1 MQKQPKVNINRMIR
15 ASEIRLIGADGEQVG
30 IMPLNDALNRAA
42 EANLDL
48 VEVAPQ
54 ANPPVCRIMDY
65 GKFKYMQ
72 SKKTQEARKKQTV
85 IQVKEVK
92 FRPKIENHDV
102 AFKVKNIRK
111 FLAQKDKI
119 KVSLVFR
126 GREIAHPQ
134 IGIDLL
140 KRVAAELEDIGNV
153 EQSPKIEGRNL
164 TMIIAPK

>member
-1 MQKQPKVNINRMIR
+1 MIR
-15 ASEIRLIGADGEQVG
+15 ASEVRLIGADGEQVG
-30 IMPLNDALNRAA
+30 IMPLNEALNRAA

-54 ANPPVCRIMDY
+54 ASPPVCRIMDY

-92 FRPKIENHDV
+92 FRPKIEDHDI

-111 FLAQKDKI
+111 FLTQKDKI

-140 KRVAAELEDIGNV
+140 KRVAAELEDIGSV
-153 EQSPKIEGRNL
+153 EQAPKIEGRNL

>member
-1 MQKQPKVNINRMIR
+1 MIR
-15 ASEIRLIGADGEQVG
+15 ATEVRLIGADGEQIG
-30 IMPLNDALNRAA
+30 IMPLAEALNRAA

-65 GKFKYMQ
+65 GKFKYLQ

-92 FRPKIENHDV
+92 FRPKIEDHDI
-102 AFKVKNIRK
+102 AFKIKNIRR
-111 FLAQKDKI
+111 FLTQKDKTKI
-119 KVSLVFR
+119 SLIFR

-140 KRVAAELEDIGNV
+140 NRVASELEDIGTV
-153 EQSPKIEGRNL
+153 EQAPKIEGRNL
-164 TMIIAPK
+164 TMVIAPK

>member
-1 MQKQPKVNINRMIR
+1 MIR
-15 ASEIRLIGADGEQVG
+15 ATEVRLIGADGEQVG
-30 IMPLNDALNRAA
+30 IMPLNEALNRAA

-65 GKFKYMQ
+65 GKFKYLQ

-92 FRPKIENHDV
+92 FRPKIEDHDI

-119 KVSLVFR
+119 KISLIFR

-134 IGIDLL
+134 IGIALL
-140 KRVAAELEDIGNV
+140 NRVAAELEDIGTV
-153 EQSPKIEGRNL
+153 EQAPKIEGRNL
-164 TMIIAPK
+164 TMIVAPK

>member
-1 MQKQPKVNINRMIR
+1 MIR
-15 ASEIRLIGADGEQVG
+15 ATEVRLIGADGEQVG
-30 IMPLNDALNRAA
+30 IMPLA
-42 EANLDL
+42 EALSRATEAHLDL

-65 GKFKYMQ
+65 GKFKYLQ

-92 FRPKIENHDV
+92 FRPKIEDHDV
-102 AFKVKNIRK
+102 AFKVKNIRR
-111 FLAQKDKI
+111 FLAQKDKTKI
-119 KVSLVFR
+119 SLIFR

-140 KRVAAELEDIGNV
+140 NRVAAELEDIGTV
-153 EQSPKIEGRNL
+153 EQAPKIEGRNL

>member
-1 MQKQPKVNINRMIR
+1 MQKPKVNINRMIR
-15 ASEIRLIGADGEQVG
+15 ATEVRLIGPEGEQVG
-30 IMPLNDALNRAA
+30 IMPLTEALARAA
-42 EANLDL
+42 EAALDL

-65 GKFKYMQ
+65 GKFKYLQ
-72 SKKTQEARKKQTV
+72 SKKVQEARKKQTI

-92 FRPKIENHDV
+92 FRPKIEEHDV
-102 AFKVKNIRK
+102 AFKIKNIRR
-111 FLAQKDKI
+111 FLAQKDKTKI
-119 KVSLVFR
+119 SLIFR

-140 KRVAAELEDIGNV
+140 NRVATELEDIGTV
-153 EQSPKIEGRNL
+153 EQPPKIEGRNL

>member
-1 MQKQPKVNINRMIR
+1 MIR
-15 ASEIRLIGADGEQVG
+15 ASEVRLIGADGEQVG
-30 IMPLNDALNRAA
+30 IMPVTEALNRAV
-42 EANLDL
+42 EAHLDL

-54 ANPPVCRIMDY
+54 ASPPVCRIMDY
-65 GKFKYMQ
+65 GKFKYLQ

-92 FRPKIENHDV
+92 FRPKIEDHDV
-102 AFKVKNIRK
+102 AFKIKNIRR

-119 KVSLVFR
+119 KISLIFR

-140 KRVAAELEDIGNV
+140 KRVAAELVDIGTV
-153 EQSPKIEGRNL
+153 EQAPKIEGRNL

>member
-1 MQKQPKVNINRMIR
+1 MIR

-65 GKFKYMQ
+65 GKFKYVL
-72 SKKTQEARKKQTV
+72 SKNTQEARKKQSV

-92 FRPKIENHDV
+92 FRPKIEDHDV

-140 KRVAAELEDIGNV
+140 KRVAAELEDIGTV
-153 EQSPKIEGRNL
+153 EQAPKIEGRNL

>member
-1 MQKQPKVNINRMIR
+1 
-15 ASEIRLIGADGEQVG
+15 
-30 IMPLNDALNRAA
+30 
-42 EANLDL
+42 
-48 VEVAPQ
+48 
-54 ANPPVCRIMDY
+54 MDY
-65 GKFKYMQ
+65 GKFKYLQ

-92 FRPKIENHDV
+92 FRPKIEDHDV
-102 AFKVKNIRK
+102 DFKVKNIRK
-111 FLAQKDKI
+111 FLAQKDKV

-140 KRVAAELEDIGNV
+140 KRVAAELEDIGTV
-153 EQSPKIEGRNL
+153 EQAPKIEGRNL

>member
-1 MQKQPKVNINRMIR
+1 MIK
-15 ASEIRLIGADGEQVG
+15 AAEVRLIGAAGEQIG
-30 IMPLNDALNRAA
+30 IMPLAEALQRAA

-54 ANPPVCRIMDY
+54 ATPPVCRIMDY
-65 GKFKYMQ
+65 GKFKYLQ

-92 FRPKIENHDV
+92 FRPKIEDHDI
-102 AFKVKNIRK
+102 AFKIKNIRR
-111 FLAQKDKI
+111 FLAQKDKT
-119 KVSLVFR
+119 KVSLIFR

-140 KRVAAELEDIGNV
+140 NRVAAELEDIGTV
-153 EQSPKIEGRNL
+153 EQAPKIEGRNL
-164 TMIIAPK
+164 TMILAPK

>member
-1 MQKQPKVNINRMIR
+1 MIR

-92 FRPKIENHDV
+92 FRPKIEDHDV

-140 KRVAAELEDIGNV
+140 KRVAAELEDIGTV
-153 EQSPKIEGRNL
+153 EQAPKIEGRNL

>member
-1 MQKQPKVNINRMIR
+1 MIR
-15 ASEIRLIGADGEQVG
+15 ASEVRLIGADGEQVG
-30 IMPLNDALNRAA
+30 IMPLNEALNRAA

-65 GKFKYMQ
+65 GKFKYLQ

-92 FRPKIENHDV
+92 FRPKIEDHDV

-111 FLAQKDKI
+111 FLVQKDKTKI
-119 KVSLVFR
+119 SLVFR

-140 KRVAAELEDIGNV
+140 NRVAAGLEDIGSV
-153 EQSPKIEGRNL
+153 EQAPKIEGRNL

>member
-1 MQKQPKVNINRMIR
+1 MIR

-92 FRPKIENHDV
+92 FRPKIEDYDV

-140 KRVAAELEDIGNV
+140 KRVAAELEDIGTV
-153 EQSPKIEGRNL
+153 EQAPKIEGRNL

>member
-1 MQKQPKVNINRMIR
+1 MIR

-30 IMPLNDALNRAA
+30 IMPLNEALNRAA

-65 GKFKYMQ
+65 GKFKYLQ

-92 FRPKIENHDV
+92 FRPKIEDHDV

-140 KRVAAELEDIGNV
+140 KRVAAELEDIGTV
-153 EQSPKIEGRNL
+153 EQAPKIEGRNL
-164 TMIIAPK
+164 TMIVAPK

>member
-1 MQKQPKVNINRMIR
+1 
-15 ASEIRLIGADGEQVG
+15 
-30 IMPLNDALNRAA
+30 
-42 EANLDL
+42 

-65 GKFKYMQ
+65 GKFKYLQ
-72 SKKTQEARKKQTV
+72 SKKTQEAKKKQTV

-92 FRPKIENHDV
+92 FRPKIEDHDI
-102 AFKVKNIRK
+102 AFKIKNIRR
-111 FLAQKDKI
+111 FLAQKDKTKI
-119 KVSLVFR
+119 SLIFR

-140 KRVAAELEDIGNV
+140 NRVAAELADIGTV
-153 EQSPKIEGRNL
+153 EQAPKIEGRNL

>member
-1 MQKQPKVNINRMIR
+1 MIR

-54 ANPPVCRIMDY
+54 ASPPVCRIMDY

-92 FRPKIENHDV
+92 FRPKIEDHDV

-119 KVSLVFR
+119 KISLVFR

-140 KRVAAELEDIGNV
+140 KRVAAELEDIGTV
-153 EQSPKIEGRNL
+153 EQAPKIEGRNL

>member
-1 MQKQPKVNINRMIR
+1 MIR

-92 FRPKIENHDV
+92 FRPKIEDHDV

-140 KRVAAELEDIGNV
+140 KRVAGELEDIGTV
-153 EQSPKIEGRNL
+153 EQAPKIEGRNL

>member
-1 MQKQPKVNINRMIR
+1 MIR

-30 IMPLNDALNRAA
+30 IMPLA
-42 EANLDL
+42 EALSRAVEAHLDL

-65 GKFKYMQ
+65 GKFKYLQ

-92 FRPKIENHDV
+92 FRPKIEDHDV
-102 AFKVKNIRK
+102 AFKVKNIRR

-119 KVSLVFR
+119 KVSLIFR

-140 KRVAAELEDIGNV
+140 KRVAAELEDIGTV
-153 EQSPKIEGRNL
+153 EQAPKIEGRNL

>member
-1 MQKQPKVNINRMIR
+1 MIR
-15 ASEIRLIGADGEQVG
+15 ASEVRLIGADGEQVG
-30 IMPLNDALNRAA
+30 IMPLNEALNRAA

-54 ANPPVCRIMDY
+54 ASPPVCRIMDY

-92 FRPKIENHDV
+92 FRPKIEDHDI

-111 FLAQKDKI
+111 FLAQKDKT
-119 KVSLVFR
+119 KVSLIFR

-140 KRVAAELEDIGNV
+140 KRVAAEVEDIGTV
-153 EQSPKIEGRNL
+153 EQAPKIEGRNL

>member
-1 MQKQPKVNINRMIR
+1 MIR

-30 IMPLNDALNRAA
+30 IMPLA
-42 EANLDL
+42 EALSRAVEAHLDL

-65 GKFKYMQ
+65 GKFKYLQ

-92 FRPKIENHDV
+92 FRPKIEDHDV
-102 AFKVKNIRK
+102 AFKVKNIRR

-119 KVSLVFR
+119 KVSLIFR

-134 IGIDLL
+134 IGVDLL
-140 KRVAAELEDIGNV
+140 KRVAAELEDIGTV
-153 EQSPKIEGRNL
+153 EQAPKIEGRNL

>member
-1 MQKQPKVNINRMIR
+1 MIK
-15 ASEIRLIGADGEQVG
+15 AAEVRLIGPDGEQIG
-30 IMPLNDALNRAA
+30 IMPLAEALQRAA

-54 ANPPVCRIMDY
+54 ATPPVCRIMDY
-65 GKFKYMQ
+65 GKFKYLQ
-72 SKKTQEARKKQTV
+72 SKKTQEARKRQTV

-92 FRPKIENHDV
+92 FRPKIEDHDI
-102 AFKVKNIRK
+102 AFKIKNIRR
-111 FLAQKDKI
+111 FLAQKDKTKI
-119 KVSLVFR
+119 SLIFR

-140 KRVAAELEDIGNV
+140 NRVAAELADIGTV
-153 EQSPKIEGRNL
+153 EQAPKIEGRNL

>member
-1 MQKQPKVNINRMIR
+1 MIR
-15 ASEIRLIGADGEQVG
+15 ASEVRLIGADGEQVG
-30 IMPLNDALNRAA
+30 IMPLNEALTRAA

-65 GKFKYMQ
+65 GKFKYLQ

-92 FRPKIENHDV
+92 FRPKIEDHDV
-102 AFKVKNIRK
+102 AFKIKNIRK
-111 FLAQKDKI
+111 FLAQKDKTKI
-119 KVSLVFR
+119 SLVFR

-140 KRVAAELEDIGNV
+140 KRVAAEIEDIGTV
-153 EQSPKIEGRNL
+153 EQMPKIEGRNL

>member
-1 MQKQPKVNINRMIR
+1 MIR

-92 FRPKIENHDV
+92 FRPKIEDHDV

-140 KRVAAELEDIGNV
+140 KRVAAELEDIGSV
-153 EQSPKIEGRNL
+153 EQAPKIEGRNL

>member
-1 MQKQPKVNINRMIR
+1 MIR

-30 IMPLNDALNRAA
+30 IMPLAEALSRAA
-42 EANLDL
+42 EAHLDL

-65 GKFKYMQ
+65 GKFKYLQ

-92 FRPKIENHDV
+92 FRPKIEDHDV
-102 AFKVKNIRK
+102 GFKVKNIRR

-119 KVSLVFR
+119 KVSLIFR

-140 KRVAAELEDIGNV
+140 KRVAAELEDIGTV
-153 EQSPKIEGRNL
+153 EQAPKIEGRNL

>member
-1 MQKQPKVNINRMIR
+1 MIR

-30 IMPLNDALNRAA
+30 IMPLA
-42 EANLDL
+42 EALSRAVEAHLDL

-65 GKFKYMQ
+65 GKFKYLQ

-92 FRPKIENHDV
+92 FRPKIEDHDV
-102 AFKVKNIRK
+102 AFKVKNIRR

-119 KVSLVFR
+119 KISLIFR

-140 KRVAAELEDIGNV
+140 KRVAAELEDIGTV
-153 EQSPKIEGRNL
+153 EQAPKIEGRNL

>member
-1 MQKQPKVNINRMIR
+1 MIR

-30 IMPLNDALNRAA
+30 IMPLVEALNRAA

-54 ANPPVCRIMDY
+54 ASPPVCRIMDY
-65 GKFKYMQ
+65 GKFKYLQ

-92 FRPKIENHDV
+92 FRPKIEDHDV
-102 AFKVKNIRK
+102 AFKIKNIRK
-111 FLAQKDKI
+111 FLAQKDKTKI
-119 KVSLVFR
+119 SLVFR

-140 KRVAAELEDIGNV
+140 KRVAAELEDIGTV
-153 EQSPKIEGRNL
+153 EQAPKIEGRNL

>member
-1 MQKQPKVNINRMIR
+1 MIR

-30 IMPLNDALNRAA
+30 IMPLA
-42 EANLDL
+42 EALSRAVEAHLDL

-65 GKFKYMQ
+65 GKFKYLQ

-92 FRPKIENHDV
+92 FRPKIEDHDV
-102 AFKVKNIRK
+102 AFKVKNIRR
-111 FLAQKDKI
+111 FLAQKDKV
-119 KVSLVFR
+119 KVSLIFR

-134 IGIDLL
+134 IGVDLL
-140 KRVAAELEDIGNV
+140 KRVAAELEDIGTV
-153 EQSPKIEGRNL
+153 EQAPKIEGRNL

>member
-1 MQKQPKVNINRMIR
+1 MIR
-15 ASEIRLIGADGEQVG
+15 ATEVRLIGADGEQVG
-30 IMPLNDALNRAA
+30 IMPLAEALNRAA
-42 EANLDL
+42 EAHLDL

-54 ANPPVCRIMDY
+54 ASPPVCRIMDY
-65 GKFKYMQ
+65 GKFKYLQ

-92 FRPKIENHDV
+92 FRPKIEEHDV
-102 AFKVKNIRK
+102 AFKIKNIRR
-111 FLAQKDKI
+111 FLAQKDKTKI
-119 KVSLVFR
+119 SLIFR

-140 KRVAAELEDIGNV
+140 NRVAAALEDIGTV
-153 EQSPKIEGRNL
+153 EQAPKIEGRNL

>member
-1 MQKQPKVNINRMIR
+1 MIR
-15 ASEIRLIGADGEQVG
+15 ASEVRLIGADGEQVG
-30 IMPLNDALNRAA
+30 IMPLNEALTRAA
-42 EANLDL
+42 EATLDL

-65 GKFKYMQ
+65 GKFKYLQ

-92 FRPKIENHDV
+92 FRPKIEDHDV

-111 FLAQKDKI
+111 FLAQKDKT
-119 KVSLVFR
+119 KVSLIFR

-134 IGIDLL
+134 IGFDLL
-140 KRVAAELEDIGNV
+140 KRVAAEVEDIGTV
-153 EQSPKIEGRNL
+153 EQAPKIEGRNL

>member
-1 MQKQPKVNINRMIR
+1 MIR
-15 ASEIRLIGADGEQVG
+15 ASEVRLIGADGEQVG
-30 IMPLNDALNRAA
+30 IMPLA
-42 EANLDL
+42 EALTRAVEATLDL

-65 GKFKYMQ
+65 GKFKYEQ
-72 SKKTQEARKKQTV
+72 SKKVQESRKKQTV

-102 AFKVKNIRK
+102 AFKVKNIRR
-111 FLAQKDKI
+111 FLAQKDKTKI
-119 KVSLVFR
+119 SLIFR

-134 IGIDLL
+134 IGIALL
-140 KRVAAELEDIGNV
+140 NRVAAQLEDIGTV
-153 EQSPKIEGRNL
+153 EQAPKIEGRNL

>member
-1 MQKQPKVNINRMIR
+1 
-15 ASEIRLIGADGEQVG
+15 
-30 IMPLNDALNRAA
+30 MPLNEALNRAA

-54 ANPPVCRIMDY
+54 ASPPVCRVMDY
-65 GKFKYMQ
+65 GKFKYLQ

-92 FRPKIENHDV
+92 FRPKIEDHDV
-102 AFKVKNIRK
+102 SFKVKNIRK

-119 KVSLVFR
+119 KISLVFR

-140 KRVAAELEDIGNV
+140 KRVAAEIEDVGTV
-153 EQSPKIEGRNL
+153 EQMPKIEGRNL